1 MSPDGDSHY
10 DYFWVG
16 LILPVK
22 SWKRISALLSSLNQ
36 EFSKETKI
44 AKKIKAF
51 VRSEVCAEEHM
62 VNAE

>member
-22 SWKRISALLSSLNQ
+22 SWRSSALLSSLNQ